1 MSEWV
6 GVHLYAPTHAAH
18 AVIPPLPPPAPPAV
32 PLVAAPVG
40 ATPPPGMVQSCT
52 WRQEAACD
60 ALQRAG
66 HAACAWQGHLLVFG
80 GRSGAAFFADLLAYS
95 ATRQWTVWCDKWPA
109 APRR

>member
-1 MSEWV
+1 
-6 GVHLYAPTHAAH
+6 
-18 AVIPPLPPPAPPAV
+18 
-32 PLVAAPVG
+32 
-40 ATPPPGMVQSCT
+40 MVQSCT
-52 WRQEAACD
+52 WRQETACD

-95 ATRQWTVWCDKWPA
+95 TATRQWTVWCDKWPA